1 MDLSK
6 AFDTIDHLILLDK
19 LCYYGLRGVA
29 LNWFRSYLMGRKQC
43 VVVDG
48 VKSNFQEMTCGVP
61 QGSVLG
67 PLLFLIYVNGII
79 NSSNILRFSLFADDT
94 VVVLSHKNARTLISL
109 VNIELRKLISWF
121 QSNKL
126 LLNQDKAKYILFH
139 LRNMR
144 VPSNLDHIYIDDSIL
159 QGVQSLSFLGVTI
172 DENLNW
178 KAHIKSASLK
188 ISRSFGVLYKIKH
201 IVPDKVLL
209 MIYNSL
215 ILSHLSYCSNL
226 AWGNSYSGHLN
237 TIKLLQKRAVRIITH
252 SNYNS
257 PSAPLFIKMKILPIQ
272 ELITLNTLVFMYTF
286 HSGKL
291 PCIFKS
297 MFVSNSSFHSH
308 NTRQQSLLHKNS
320 VRTTHALYS
329 LQNVGITKW
338 NNLSNNIKSS
348 GTLSKF
354 KVSYKR
360 ELFSCLS
367 YILGHCQKGFR
378 FK

>member
-1 MDLSK
+1 
-6 AFDTIDHLILLDK
+6 
-19 LCYYGLRGVA
+19 
-29 LNWFRSYLMGRKQC
+29 MGRKQC

-67 PLLFLIYVNGII
+67 PLLFLIYVNDII
-79 NSSNILRFSLFADDT
+79 NSSDILRFSLFADDT
-94 VVVLSHKNARTLISL
+94 VVVLSHKNAHTLISL
-109 VNIELRKLISWF
+109 VNLELRKLISWF

-126 LLNQDKAKYILFH
+126 LLNKDKTKYILFH

-144 VPSNLDHIYIDDSIL
+144 VPPNLDPISIGDSVL
-159 QGVQSLSFLGVTI
+159 QCVQSLSFLGVTI

-178 KAHIKSASLK
+178 KAHIKSVSLK
-188 ISRSFGVLYKIKH
+188 ISRSVGVLSKIKN
-201 IVPDKVLL
+201 IVPDNVLV

-215 ILSHLSYCSNL
+215 ILSHLSYCNL

-237 TIKLLQKRAVRIITH
+237 AIKVLQKRAVRIITH
-252 SNYNS
+252 SNYSS
-257 PSAPLFIKMKILPIQ
+257 PSIPLFIKMKILPIQ
-272 ELITLNTLVFMYTF
+272 ELITLNTLVFMYNF

-297 MFVSNSSFHSH
+297 MFVSNSSIHSH

-338 NNLSNNIKSS
+338 NNLSNNVKSS

-354 KVSYKR
+354 KVSCKR
-360 ELFSCLS
+360 ELFNCLS
-367 YILGHCQKGFR
+367 
-378 FK
+378 